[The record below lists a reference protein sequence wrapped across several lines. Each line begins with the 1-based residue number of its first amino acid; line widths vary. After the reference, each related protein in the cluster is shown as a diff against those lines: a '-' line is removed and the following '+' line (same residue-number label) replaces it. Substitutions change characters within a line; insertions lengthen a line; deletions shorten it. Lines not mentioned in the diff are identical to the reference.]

1 MKFEKIK
8 EILLFFLLLFLFL
21 VVIFLLKNFVF
32 VWDKNTFV
40 EEEHFVEP
48 KKLEISKNEEKV
60 NIQKKKEYISEN
72 DSDFKKI
79 LQELEKIE
87 DEENRKKINYSYFPE
102 NIAWKS
108 KTLVYKKFF
117 DTFFLSKTI
126 NQKIKNLDIF
136 LYKEP
141 FEVRWRLKDRK
152 IHIFWLYYLPFKEAL
167 AVSIH
172 EFWHF
177 IDLYILKKNV
187 FKDLSYDFYDISW
200 SETNILKSN
209 SKLED
214 FVSGYAMTNCYEDFA
229 ETFAFYILHNEEF
242 QLRMKQSLKL
252 QEKYNFMKKYIFPK
266 GEFITNEFSAKIEQ
280 KNIWDTTKL
289 DFDFDKFRKYLQKIE
304 N

>member
-108 KTLVYKKFF
+108 KILIFF
-117 DTFFLSKTI
+117 F
-126 NQKIKNLDIF
+126 IKSL
-136 LYKEP
+136 
-141 FEVRWRLKDRK
+141 LK
-152 IHIFWLYYLPFKEAL
+152 
-167 AVSIH
+167 
-172 EFWHF
+172 
-177 IDLYILKKNV
+177 
-187 FKDLSYDFYDISW
+187 
-200 SETNILKSN
+200 
-209 SKLED
+209 
-214 FVSGYAMTNCYEDFA
+214 
-229 ETFAFYILHNEEF
+229 
-242 QLRMKQSLKL
+242 
-252 QEKYNFMKKYIFPK
+252 
-266 GEFITNEFSAKIEQ
+266 
-280 KNIWDTTKL
+280 
-289 DFDFDKFRKYLQKIE
+289 
-304 N
+304 